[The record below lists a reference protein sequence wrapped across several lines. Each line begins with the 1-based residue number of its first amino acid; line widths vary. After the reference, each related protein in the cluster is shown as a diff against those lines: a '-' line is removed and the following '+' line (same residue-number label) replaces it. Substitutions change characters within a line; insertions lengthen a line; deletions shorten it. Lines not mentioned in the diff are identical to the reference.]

1 MSSKDDNLESL
12 EQELKELKKKK
23 LEKQI
28 RNLEKDLN
36 LNSEQ
41 SITNNEVTPTPT
53 VKVNTQPKG
62 NRTLFVVFYV
72 LFLAA
77 IAIFLINT
85 GTVNLSQITE
95 EVSFTQE
102 RVLDSKHMTN
112 ASREY
117 TWGNRTGCI
126 PTLYLDFSNHSDLA
140 GLGVYTKVKIK
151 DTDIE
156 FNYELRGGKG
166 HIPLPT
172 SSNFSSGD
180 NLYNILNFAGQSNIV
195 VEVSATNSKRIY
207 YVQDLAVPQDI
218 FALPARSLKTCDYR
232 VNK

>member
-36 LNSEQ
+36 LDLEQ
-41 SITNNEVTPTPT
+41 SVTNKEVTHTPT
-53 VKVNTQPKG
+53 IKVNTQPKSD
-62 NRTLFVVFYV
+62 RTLLVVFSV

-77 IAIFLINT
+77 LAIFTINN
-85 GTVNLSQITE
+85 GIVNLSQITE
-95 EVSFTQE
+95 EVNFTQE
-102 RVLDSKHMTN
+102 RVLDSKHMSN
-112 ASREY
+112 GSSEH

-126 PTLYLDFSNHSDLA
+126 PTLYLDFSTHSDLA
-140 GLGVYTKVKIK
+140 GLGIYTKVKIK

-166 HIPLPT
+166 HIALPT

>member
-36 LNSEQ
+36 LDSEQ

-85 GTVNLSQITE
+85 ETVNLSQITE
-95 EVSFTQE
+95 EVNFTQE

-112 ASREY
+112 GSREY

-232 VNK
+232 INK